1 MTTTTDHLPAAA
13 TSRAPIPTAPRTEMS
28 VRELVAELAAV
39 EDGLRQQPN
48 HPDLVREVRLLVR
61 ELRRRRALMRVH
73 ERSAMRAGRTS

>member
-1 MTTTTDHLPAAA
+1 MTTTMNDVPAAA
-13 TSRAPIPTAPRTEMS
+13 VSRAPTAPRTELS

-48 HPDLVREVRLLVR
+48 DPDLVREVRLLVR

-73 ERSAMRAGRTS
+73 ERSAARAVRAT